1 MLILVDAILDVIR
14 ELTYLLHPAPD
25 HHGMVL
31 QLWLATVTMEDGDY
45 FLEILLDERYLLLCP
60 LGQHAA
66 MTTQEPVEPS
76 WEVEHGAL
84 H

>member
-1 MLILVDAILDVIR
+1 MLVLVDAILDVIR
-14 ELTYLLHPAPD
+14 ELTNLLHPAPH

-45 FLEILLDERYLLLCP
+45 FLEILHDERYLLLCP
-60 LGQHAA
+60 LGQYAV
-66 MTTQEPVEPS
+66 MTKQEPIEPS
-76 WEVEHGAL
+76 WEVEHGTL